1 MTTTPK
7 LTKKQKKSLAFRERS
22 KHGKSKD
29 GIDSE
34 MVNDIPI
41 QENQDE
47 AAIQLGEVE
56 AAGVRRKD
64 ESTVRPREGV
74 RKAKAAKVD
83 HTVKGE
89 VEAKSPKKRKR
100 STEESEESAVAMEG
114 QVSRKRAKKS
124 AREAEGGSEAAET
137 EKTDKSSIKQR
148 FILFV
153 GNLKYTTSLE
163 AIQKHFAACDP
174 PPSVRLLTPKPSK
187 NSTVSH
193 KSKGCAF
200 LEFSQKSGLQQA
212 LKLHQSDLDGRRIN
226 VELTAGGGGKSEQR
240 LTKLRTRN
248 KELSQQR
255 QKHGEKGSK
264 GSGNVETTVHLNPQR
279 YSSTSGTE
287 QKPMTKHTWT
297 VGDIV
302 EDEVHR
308 GGAKHS
314 KQRKTKSKSMGTGV
328 NAIPVG

>member
-1 MTTTPK
+1 
-7 LTKKQKKSLAFRERS
+7 
-22 KHGKSKD
+22 
-29 GIDSE
+29 

-47 AAIQLGEVE
+47 AAIELGEVE
-56 AAGVRRKD
+56 ASDVRRKD
-64 ESTVRPREGV
+64 ESTARPREGV
-74 RKAKAAKVD
+74 RKAKTAKDDSKGKSKVAAQN
-83 HTVKGE
+83 
-89 VEAKSPKKRKR
+89 PKKRKR
-100 STEESEESAVAMEG
+100 SREESEVAMEG
-114 QVSRKRAKKS
+114 QVPRKRAKKP
-124 AREAEGGSEAAET
+124 ALEAEGRSEAIEA

-153 GNLKYTTSLE
+153 E
-163 AIQKHFAACDP
+163 P

-187 NSTVSH
+187 SANASH

-287 QKPMTKHTWT
+287 QKPMIKHTWT
-297 VGDIV
+297 VGDTV

-314 KQRKTKSKSMGTGV
+314 KQRKTRSRSMGTGV
-328 NAIPVG
+328 NAIPVA

>member
-22 KHGKSKD
+22 KHGKSKH

-47 AAIQLGEVE
+47 AAIELGEVE
-56 AAGVRRKD
+56 AADVRRKD
-64 ESTVRPREGV
+64 ESTARPREGV
-74 RKAKAAKVD
+74 RKAKAAKD
-83 HTVKGE
+83 DPTVKGE
-89 VEAKSPKKRKR
+89 VEAQSPKKRKR
-100 STEESEESAVAMEG
+100 STEESEVAVEG
-114 QVSRKRAKKS
+114 QVPRKRAKKP
-124 AREAEGGSEAAET
+124 AREAEGGSEATEA

-153 GNLKYTTSLE
+153 EPS
-163 AIQKHFAACDP
+163 
-174 PPSVRLLTPKPSK
+174 PSVRLLTPKPSK
-187 NSTVSH
+187 NANASH

-255 QKHGEKGSK
+255 KHGEKGSK

-287 QKPMTKHTWT
+287 QKPVTKHTWT
-297 VGDIV
+297 VGDTV

-314 KQRKTKSKSMGTGV
+314 KQRKTKSRSMGTGV

>member
-22 KHGKSKD
+22 KHGKSKH

-47 AAIQLGEVE
+47 AAIELGEVE
-56 AAGVRRKD
+56 AADVRRKD
-64 ESTVRPREGV
+64 ESTARPREGV
-74 RKAKAAKVD
+74 RKAKAAKD
-83 HTVKGE
+83 DPTVKGE
-89 VEAKSPKKRKR
+89 VEAQSPKKRKR
-100 STEESEESAVAMEG
+100 STEESEVAVEG
-114 QVSRKRAKKS
+114 QVPRKRAKKP
-124 AREAEGGSEAAET
+124 AREAEGGSEATEA

-163 AIQKHFAACDP
+163 AIQKHFAACEP
-174 PPSVRLLTPKPSK
+174 SPSVRLLTPKPSK
-187 NSTVSH
+187 NANASH

-287 QKPMTKHTWT
+287 QKPVTKHTWT
-297 VGDIV
+297 VGDTV

-314 KQRKTKSKSMGTGV
+314 KQRKTKSRSMGTGV